1 MVNQIVS
8 ALSEDEIV
16 HSNALATV
24 TRNCVVIPNA
34 DGLAQTVI
42 ALSRISSVRSVKS
55 SYPGMLVIAGA
66 LGLIAAA
73 AAYSKDGHGAAW
85 PVALLSVGFAV
96 AYIGTRRGSVSLS
109 ISSGRPEVVETMS
122 GSLKESASIV
132 AAIQNARRRLENDAA
147 A

>member
-16 HSNALATV
+16 HSNVLATV
-24 TRNCVVIPNA
+24 TRNCVIIPNP
-34 DGLAQTVI
+34 DGHAQTVI
-42 ALSRISSVRSVKS
+42 ALSRVSSVRSVKS
-55 SYPGMLVIAGA
+55 SYPGFLVIAGA

-73 AAYSKDGHGAAW
+73 AACSKDGHGAAW
-85 PVALLSVGFAV
+85 PVGLLGFGFAI

-109 ISSGRPEVVETMS
+109 VGSGSSETVETMS
-122 GSLKESASIV
+122 GSLRDAAAIV
-132 AAIQNARRRLENDAA
+132 AAIQDARSRLDNEAA